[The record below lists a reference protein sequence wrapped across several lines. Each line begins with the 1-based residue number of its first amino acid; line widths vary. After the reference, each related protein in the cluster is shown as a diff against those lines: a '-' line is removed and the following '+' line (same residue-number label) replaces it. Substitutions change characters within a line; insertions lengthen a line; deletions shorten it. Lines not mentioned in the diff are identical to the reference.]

1 MNRKISY
8 FPGCSLAT
16 SAKENNE
23 SLLALCRRLKVDLV
37 ELPDWN
43 CCGSSSAHSV
53 NRDLA
58 FDLAARNLS
67 LAPAGRPLLAAC
79 PNCLLRL
86 QEAHMHLSREPAARE
101 RHKKNGFRP
110 MAPDLE
116 ILHFFELLDGLEAG
130 DLARGVKK
138 NLKGLSFVPYYGC
151 MLARPPVLR
160 REKNYHGLM
169 ERVLAG
175 VGAQP
180 LPWSHGARCCG
191 TFLSVVRPDVVEP
204 MVTDIMKAAQRARA
218 DCIVTACAMCHLNLE
233 ARGPRGSGI
242 PILYFSELLSLAF
255 GVGRPEGWFSRH
267 LTDPRPLLDARGLL

>member
-86 QEAHMHLSREPAARE
+86 QE
-101 RHKKNGFRP
+101 
-110 MAPDLE
+110 
-116 ILHFFELLDGLEAG
+116 
-130 DLARGVKK
+130 
-138 NLKGLSFVPYYGC
+138 
-151 MLARPPVLR
+151 
-160 REKNYHGLM
+160 
-169 ERVLAG
+169 
-175 VGAQP
+175 
-180 LPWSHGARCCG
+180 
-191 TFLSVVRPDVVEP
+191 
-204 MVTDIMKAAQRARA
+204 
-218 DCIVTACAMCHLNLE
+218 
-233 ARGPRGSGI
+233 
-242 PILYFSELLSLAF
+242 
-255 GVGRPEGWFSRH
+255 
-267 LTDPRPLLDARGLL
+267 